1 MSYTVIKTIGGRQY
15 KYLQTSYRFGGK
27 VRTKSIYLGPVGG
40 VKRKKGGGFPPVNPA
55 GVVLGAVKLG
65 LYIAKNGTKSPRYSN
80 KTHES
85 GRTKSARDAKM
96 RDLYKAY
103 GIDTSS
109 APAFH
114 ATSSLLSAEQR
125 VELMHRQA
133 ELGRGSKS
141 PAAQSDEMKA
151 FADRI
156 AEHKADQDA
165 RIAAQ
170 EAAPRTE
177 APAAKNFTVDDEIE
191 AREAKFEATVEEY
204 NAGTQAAAAEPAP
217 ADAPTPDATGTQTK

>member
-1 MSYTVIKTIGGRQY
+1 
-15 KYLQTSYRFGGK
+15 
-27 VRTKSIYLGPVGG
+27 
-40 VKRKKGGGFPPVNPA
+40 
-55 GVVLGAVKLG
+55 
-65 LYIAKNGTKSPRYSN
+65 
-80 KTHES
+80 
-85 GRTKSARDAKM
+85 M

-204 NAGTQAAAAEPAP
+204 NAHAGRHWHTNKIGVPGLKTNLGRLLVR
-217 ADAPTPDATGTQTK
+217 TPRGATCFTHDRRDRLQDT